1 MSSTR
6 IMDEGDENHDVP
18 KTCIIK
24 FTAVWCGP
32 CQNPKLK
39 ETLNRFKQK
48 YNVIVK
54 EIDVDEF
61 PELANR
67 YSCSSIPLFV
77 AVKDDRECERCTG
90 LSSKLET
97 LFEMIQSEK
106 TENAEFTNESSKDE
120 RIDNTKTNNNQIVLP
135 ILKKAE
141 LKNDT
146 DNDN

>member
-6 IMDEGDENHDVP
+6 IMDERDEKNDVP

-39 ETLNRFKQK
+39 ETLNRLKQK

-77 AVKDDRECERCTG
+77 ALKDDKECERCTG

-120 RIDNTKTNNNQIVLP
+120 RIDNKKTNNNQIVIFKLQHYR
-135 ILKKAE
+135 E
-141 LKNDT
+141 RNF
-146 DNDN
+146 